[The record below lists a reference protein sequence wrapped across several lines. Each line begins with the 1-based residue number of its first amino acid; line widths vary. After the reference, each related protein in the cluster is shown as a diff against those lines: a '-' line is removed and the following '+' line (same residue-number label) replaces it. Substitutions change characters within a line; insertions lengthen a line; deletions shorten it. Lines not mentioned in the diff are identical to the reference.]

1 MIRETMVVPVGW
13 NEYGEI
19 AEDRL
24 FETYQPTIWATISFL
39 CLYQN
44 CMYYKRDNVLYMYMS
59 SYDSQCH
66 VGKWSY
72 FHWQKQNCS
81 KVLLILTFGLQKWLM
96 EGDFLPSTLWPSQKP
111 NSTFR
116 KKCLVAHLSIALTNI
131 NTACCCTNT
140 TL

>member
-1 MIRETMVVPVGW
+1 MVFKTKLAMLNLFLMSACITWKWSGKVGW

-44 CMYYKRDNVLYMYMS
+44 CMYYKRDNVLYMS

-72 FHWQKQNCS
+72 FH
-81 KVLLILTFGLQKWLM
+81 
-96 EGDFLPSTLWPSQKP
+96 
-111 NSTFR
+111 
-116 KKCLVAHLSIALTNI
+116 
-131 NTACCCTNT
+131 
-140 TL
+140 